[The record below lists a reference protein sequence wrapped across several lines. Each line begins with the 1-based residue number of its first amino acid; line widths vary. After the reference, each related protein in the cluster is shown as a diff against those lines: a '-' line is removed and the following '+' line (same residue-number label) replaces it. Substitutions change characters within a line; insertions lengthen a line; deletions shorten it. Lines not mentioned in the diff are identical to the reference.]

1 MSWNGFNKNI
11 RFSIIRKLKE
21 RQNLSK
27 NHLTEQTGTDTSE
40 DVSSKIWLRIPFL
53 GKQGEFLVKRLIKKI
68 QRNLTR
74 PVKFIVTYQTKRCHI
89 FYLKKIKF
97 RSYPEAI

>member
-27 NHLTEQTGTDTSE
+27 NPLTEQTGTDTSE
-40 DVSSKIWLRIPFL
+40 D
-53 GKQGEFLVKRLIKKI
+53 
-68 QRNLTR
+68 T
-74 PVKFIVTYQTKRCHI
+74 C
-89 FYLKKIKF
+89 
-97 RSYPEAI
+97 

>member
-11 RFSIIRKLKE
+11 RLSIIRKLKE

-27 NHLTEQTGTDTSE
+27 NQLTKQTGTDTSPK
-40 DVSSKIWLRIPFL
+40 DVSPKIWLRIPFL

-74 PVKFIVTYQTKRCHI
+74 PVKFIVIYQTK
-89 FYLKKIKF
+89 KV
-97 RSYPEAI
+97 SYFLSKR